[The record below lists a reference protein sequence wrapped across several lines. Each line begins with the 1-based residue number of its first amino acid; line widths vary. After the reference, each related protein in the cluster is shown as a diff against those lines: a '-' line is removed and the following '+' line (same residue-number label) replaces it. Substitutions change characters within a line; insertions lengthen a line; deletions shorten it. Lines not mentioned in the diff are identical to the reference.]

1 MSKKI
6 IIGLTGEMGSGKD
19 TLCNYVKEN
28 YENVFVFRFSD
39 PLTEIL
45 KMFFDDVKR
54 EDQQWLGP
62 LLKQKFG
69 ADVLLKA
76 LIRKEKN
83 IEEGIIIFNG
93 IRAEGEAESV
103 KEIGGKIIYVTASS
117 EKRWERVCK
126 RKEKADDNVPYK
138 KFLEMHEAETEI
150 PIPKI
155 GKQAEVKVENN
166 GTKQDFYNKIK
177 EILLK

>member
-1 MSKKI
+1 MNKKI

-19 TLCNYVKEN
+19 TFCNLVKEN

-76 LIRKEKN
+76 LIRKAKN
-83 IEEGIIIFNG
+83 IKQGIIIFNG
-93 IRAEGEAESV
+93 IRAEGEAKSV
-103 KEIGGKIIYVTASS
+103 KEIQGKIIYITAESK
-117 EKRWERVCK
+117 KRWERVCK
-126 RKEKADDNVPYK
+126 RKEKADDDVSYEN
-138 KFLEMHEAETEI
+138 FLKMHEAETEI

-155 GKQAEVKVENN
+155 GEQAEVKIENN

-177 EILLK
+177 KVLA